1 MSINNP
7 LLNTCQNIPI
17 ILVLIAVVSVILN
30 IFITYKPIK
39 RILAIL
45 QYVCATIVLLTAF
58 FQLLDDSHKYN
69 HNTQFTCNAETTI
82 INSTHYTYKFS
93 YVPDELSDK
102 ILETPELNKISASVI
117 HKYRGIP
124 PKELCEYIPCWYD
137 GLLLSNV
144 KINYYVIY
152 INSIINF
159 VLVICLLSL
168 LFAL

>member
-102 ILETPELNKISASVI
+102 
-117 HKYRGIP
+117 
-124 PKELCEYIPCWYD
+124 ELCEYIPCWYD